1 MLHFREKEEAIKG
14 WEREEDREGE
24 IRLPG
29 KRKGQRRLSKNGK
42 KPVGRKR
49 SGRTLVGNPPL
60 KFGVNAMHQRTHLF
74 REFHNAA
81 IAAISAHTFQT
92 IRVFV
97 AKTAES
103 GCQTALCH
111 TKNAALSVL
120 TSFEDLLTLSLS
132 ANFVGEEMKL

>member
-1 MLHFREKEEAIKG
+1 MGRSQWEGKG
-14 WEREEDREGE
+14 VVGLWLG
-24 IRLPG
+24 ILP
-29 KRKGQRRLSKNGK
+29 SI
-42 KPVGRKR
+42 
-49 SGRTLVGNPPL
+49 

-81 IAAISAHTFQT
+81 IAAISAYTFQT

-97 AKTAES
+97 AKTTKS
-103 GCQTALCH
+103 GSQRALCH

-132 ANFVGEEMKL
+132 ATFVGEEMKL

>member
-1 MLHFREKEEAIKG
+1 MGRSQWEGKG
-14 WEREEDREGE
+14 
-24 IRLPG
+24 
-29 KRKGQRRLSKNGK
+29 
-42 KPVGRKR
+42 
-49 SGRTLVGNPPL
+49 LVGLWLGILPSI

-97 AKTAES
+97 AKTTKS
-103 GCQTALCH
+103 GSQTALCH

-132 ANFVGEEMKL
+132 ATFVGEEMKL